1 MTFQYGNRISHKC
14 KYLPLVLIAGP
25 PVSASTPSLPIDR
38 RLRWHQVKHSIVDYM
53 RFIYDFPRWYYEM
66 FPFGLFL
73 LSFIVGFG
81 SVCSGGGWI
90 RFLLLLFPSRL
101 TSFFAGTF
109 GWATLLCTTLAA
121 KWQHLIAQKNIFQK
135 IKNDEVEI
143 IKMLS
148 IVVFYDVA
156 QKFPT
161 EARFQTSTRAICCIL
176 DFVVSWSLVK
186 KFLYFPSESFATGSG
201 MFSVSLPRWASRLIF
216 PMRVSDHLIR
226 FQTLLVRGNSVL

>member
-1 MTFQYGNRISHKC
+1 
-14 KYLPLVLIAGP
+14 
-25 PVSASTPSLPIDR
+25 
-38 RLRWHQVKHSIVDYM
+38 
-53 RFIYDFPRWYYEM
+53 
-66 FPFGLFL
+66 
-73 LSFIVGFG
+73 
-81 SVCSGGGWI
+81 
-90 RFLLLLFPSRL
+90 L

-176 DFVVSWSLVK
+176 DFVVS
-186 KFLYFPSESFATGSG
+186 
-201 MFSVSLPRWASRLIF
+201 
-216 PMRVSDHLIR
+216 
-226 FQTLLVRGNSVL
+226 